1 MMYLPY
7 WDNLDSLTPL
17 QNEWLK
23 KYTRPSVAIIMP
35 NWARNQPKGFKLDY
49 LLKHVLENGWDL
61 TEAGWA
67 KAHAMGILQGME
79 LTEEKEEE
87 EGLKHSKAADLL
99 YKANF
104 EVKSLSSCKAM
115 ITRKVA
121 SGQLKSNG
129 KSGRE
134 LRIDPGSLLS
144 LIERHKKPD
153 DDEVPDHE

>member
-7 WDNLDSLTPL
+7 WDNLDSLTPI

-35 NWARNQPKGFKLDY
+35 QWAMNQPKGFKLDY

-67 KAHAMGILQGME
+67 KAHAMGISQGME
-79 LTEEKEEE
+79 LTEEVED
-87 EGLKHSKAADLL
+87 EGLRHSKAADLL
-99 YKANF
+99 CKANF
-104 EVKSLSSCKAM
+104 GERSISSCKAM

>member
-7 WDNLDSLTPL
+7 WNTLDSLTPL

-23 KYTRPSVAIIMP
+23 KYTRPNAMVIMP
-35 NWARNQPKGFKLDY
+35 QWAMNQPKGFKLDN

-61 TEAGWA
+61 TEAGWT
-67 KAHAMGILQGME
+67 KAHAMGISQGME
-79 LTEEKEEE
+79 LTEEVEE

-99 YKANF
+99 WEANF
-104 EVKSLSSCKAM
+104 QEKSISSFNA
-115 ITRKVA
+115 IRTRRVA
-121 SGQLKSNG
+121 SGQLRSNG

-144 LIERHKKPD
+144 LIEMSRPTD
-153 DDEVPDHE
+153 DDDAPDHE

>member
-1 MMYLPY
+1 MYLPY

-23 KYTRPSVAIIMP
+23 KYARPNAMVIMP
-35 NWARNQPKGFKLDY
+35 QWAMNQPKGFKLDY

-79 LTEEKEEE
+79 LTEEVKD

-104 EVKSLSSCKAM
+104 EEKSLSSCKAM

-144 LIERHKKPD
+144 LIERYKKSD
-153 DDEVPDHE
+153 DDEEPDHE

>member
-1 MMYLPY
+1 MYLPY

-23 KYTRPSVAIIMP
+23 KYTRPNAMVIMP
-35 NWARNQPKGFKLDY
+35 QWAMNQPKGFKLDY

-79 LTEEKEEE
+79 LTEEEEE
-87 EGLKHSKAADLL
+87 EVGLKHGKAADLL
-99 YKANF
+99 WEANF
-104 EVKSLSSCKAM
+104 QEKSISSCKAM

-144 LIERHKKPD
+144 LIEMLRPP
-153 DDEVPDHE
+153 EENEEPDHE

>member
-1 MMYLPY
+1 MYLPY

-23 KYTRPSVAIIMP
+23 KYTRPNAMVIMP
-35 NWARNQPKGFKLDY
+35 QWAMNQPKGFKLDY

-67 KAHAMGILQGME
+67 KAHAMGISQGME
-79 LTEEKEEE
+79 LTEEVEE

-134 LRIDPGSLLS
+134 LRIYPGSLLS
-144 LIERHKKPD
+144 LIEMLRPP
-153 DDEVPDHE
+153 EENEEPDHE

>member
-23 KYTRPSVAIIMP
+23 KYTRPSVAVIMP
-35 NWARNQPKGFKLDY
+35 QWANNQPKGFKLDY

-67 KAHAMGILQGME
+67 KAHAMGISQGME
-79 LTEEKEEE
+79 LTEEEEEE
-87 EGLKHSKAADLL
+87 EGLKHSKAANLL
-99 YKANF
+99 WEANF
-104 EVKSLSSCKAM
+104 GERSISSCKTM

-144 LIERHKKPD
+144 LIEMLRPTD
-153 DDEVPDHE
+153 DDDAPDHE

>member
-23 KYTRPSVAIIMP
+23 KYTRPNAMVIMP
-35 NWARNQPKGFKLDY
+35 QWANNQPKGFKLDY

-61 TEAGWA
+61 TEAGWT
-67 KAHAMGILQGME
+67 KAHAMGISQGME
-79 LTEEKEEE
+79 LTEEEEEE

-99 YKANF
+99 WEANF
-104 EVKSLSSCKAM
+104 GERSISSCKAM

-144 LIERHKKPD
+144 LIEMLRPTD
-153 DDEVPDHE
+153 DDDAPDHE

>member
-1 MMYLPY
+1 M
-7 WDNLDSLTPL
+7 
-17 QNEWLK
+17 
-23 KYTRPSVAIIMP
+23 VIMP
-35 NWARNQPKGFKLDY
+35 QWAMNQPKGFKLDY

-61 TEAGWA
+61 TEAGWV
-67 KAHAMGILQGME
+67 KAHAMGISQGME
-79 LTEEKEEE
+79 LTEEVEE

-144 LIERHKKPD
+144 LIERYKKSD
-153 DDEVPDHE
+153 DDEEPDHE